1 MGSKLHGL
9 LRMTN
14 MTILFQP
21 GVTVR
26 TTLYSRPDDASQALK
41 VPLVPYMSVLRAL
54 IFAAVNF
61 KELNKDVGDELNPFN
76 ASLAWNDNMSC
87 YVIIELLGQK
97 NHGHEYWEIAV
108 FSQDREVYYLQMHSL
123 I

>member
-1 MGSKLHGL
+1 M
-9 LRMTN
+9 
-14 MTILFQP
+14 
-21 GVTVR
+21 TVR

-61 KELNKDVGDELNPFN
+61 KELNKNVEDALNPFN
-76 ASLAWNDNMSC
+76 ASLAWNDNLSC

-108 FSQDREVYYLQMHSL
+108 FSQDRQVYYLKFTNISF
-123 I
+123 